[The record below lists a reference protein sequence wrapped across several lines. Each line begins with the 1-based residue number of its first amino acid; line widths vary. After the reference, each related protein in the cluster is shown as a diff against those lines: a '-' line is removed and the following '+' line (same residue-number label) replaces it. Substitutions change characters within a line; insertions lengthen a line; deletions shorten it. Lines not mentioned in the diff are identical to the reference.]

1 MHQKSSM
8 GLILNGLPLDAL
20 RHYARE
26 ADRRGAHSLWFPEIT
41 FTDAFTPITLAAVET
56 SGALLGTGVVGPW
69 GRSPVVMALTA
80 ATLGTLSGGRF
91 VLGIG
96 TQARPYVTNWHGR
109 DYERP
114 LRAMREYVTIVKR
127 ILAGGTVD
135 FEGEI
140 FRVRNFR
147 LTFPPA
153 APVPVYIAAV
163 GPEMIELAGEV
174 ADGVIGALWSV
185 EYVHTTVMPR
195 LAAGAVKSGRQPA
208 DIAVTLN
215 LPTLVSEAADAH
227 ARHRGIVLTFATADA
242 SSRAYAGSV
251 AAAGHA
257 DALATASACITRRD
271 WEGAFAAIGEDMV
284 DALTLTG
291 PVGHVLR
298 RVAAY
303 RDAGVD
309 AVMAM
314 PSQPGMFYP
323 LYEGH
328 LAGAPFPAF
337 DPAAFTGSL
346 ERAIEAIERA

>member
-26 ADRRGAHSLWFPEIT
+26 ADRRGAHSLWFPEIS

-56 SGALLGTGVVGPW
+56 SGARLGTGVVGPW

-96 TQARPYVTNWHGR
+96 TQARPYVANWHGR
-109 DYERP
+109 HYERP
-114 LRAMREYVTIVKR
+114 LLAMREYVTILKR
-127 ILAGGTVD
+127 ILSGETVS

-140 FRVRNFR
+140 FRVHNFR

-153 APVPVYIAAV
+153 RPVPVYMAAV
-163 GPEMIELAGEV
+163 GPEMIELAGEI

-185 EYVHTTVMPR
+185 EYVRDIVQPR
-195 LAAGAVKSGRQPA
+195 LAAGAARAGRRPA

-215 LPTLVSEAADAH
+215 LPTLVSDAANAH
-227 ARHRGIVLTFATADA
+227 ELHRGIVLTFATAEG
-242 SSRAYAGSV
+242 SSRAYVASV
-251 AAAGHA
+251 TAAGHGA
-257 DALATASACITRRD
+257 ALAQATACVERRD
-271 WEGAFAAIGEDMV
+271 WSGAFAAISDEMV

-291 PVGHVLR
+291 SVANVHR

-303 RDAGVD
+303 RAAGVD

-323 LYEGH
+323 LYDGH
-328 LAGAPFPAF
+328 LDGAPFPPF
-337 DPAAFTGSL
+337 DPAAFTASL
-346 ERAIEAIERA
+346 ERALEAIETA